1 MLIKN
6 VFSYCWFK
14 VKLFAKIHLIISK
27 EKPLALVDLFNIKKQ
42 YDIKLL
48 LDDVDFH
55 LNEGERIAI
64 LGQNGC
70 GKSTL
75 MKLITGEEEPSEG
88 RRVVDQSVQI
98 GMMEQQPHFEAN
110 LMVREAIENELTELQ
125 DAKKEYE
132 RVTEELTEDFENS
145 ALLNRHAVVSAY
157 LDHHNAWNLDDKVER
172 VLQEFRLKEYEDRP
186 VITLSGGEQ
195 RRVALASLIL
205 KKPDILLLDEPTN
218 HLDVYMVEFLEEML
232 LKEKF
237 TLLIISHDRHFI
249 DTIATRVVEVE
260 NQKLVSYQGGYQSY
274 LRQKEERMQSMQKGH
289 ENLLRLLKQEEAWLS
304 KGVRARE
311 KRNQGRKKR
320 VFELRDE
327 AKKNPTL
334 IHKMMVELEREQKHF
349 NRDEGVSRKK
359 MLFDL
364 EDVCYGFPG
373 KILIQD
379 FTTRILQRDKI
390 AIVGFNGSGKSTLL
404 KLMLGRLQPDSGII
418 KQGDFSIGY
427 FDQHREMLDD
437 DKRLIETFC
446 PDGGD
451 IIDVQGKNMHVYG
464 YLKSFLFPKE
474 FLDKKNDE
482 RAGFRNLADLQ
493 MLKMNDCLKA
503 TVDDVRV
510 CYSIGYQ
517 GIPYETG
524 EDVIKAIRNWHK
536 ISGKIDQVHIFSH
549 SSDYAIFGG
558 KEDDLWGI
566 YVNDHQGMKRSEGA
580 RFVREIPT
588 DCLADDVIFVLHG
601 CHTADNSK
609 SFAKQL
615 FDHLNKNLNTPKVFG
630 HFGEPGVS
638 ANTDWKEFSN
648 GSPNG
653 RKLPGGL
660 PPKIYQPF
668 TINHTNKIMKVRNA
682 YEPYKYPLY

>member
-1 MLIKN
+1 MYMDNIKL
-6 VFSYCWFK
+6 SLKYPYYFK
-14 VKLFAKIHLIISK
+14 GN
-27 EKPLALVDLFNIKKQ
+27 PLALVDLFNIKKQ

-55 LNEGERIAI
+55 LAEGERIAV

-88 RRVVDQSVQI
+88 RRIIDQSVQI

-110 LMVREAIENELTELQ
+110 MTTREAIENELTELQ
-125 DAKKEYE
+125 NAKKEYE
-132 RVTEELTEDFENS
+132 RVSEKLAEDFENS
-145 ALLNRHAVVSAY
+145 KLLNQHAVVSAY

-237 TLLIISHDRHFI
+237 TLLLISHDRHFI
-249 DTIATRVVEVE
+249 DTIATRIVEIE
-260 NQKLVSYQGGYQSY
+260 NRKLISYQGGYQSY
-274 LRQKEERMQSMQKGH
+274 LGQKEERMQSMQKGH

-364 EDVCYGFPG
+364 EEVCYGFPG
-373 KILIQD
+373 KNLIKD
-379 FTTRILQRDKI
+379 FTTRILQKDKI
-390 AIVGFNGSGKSTLL
+390 AIAGFNGSGKSTLL
-404 KLMLGRLQPDSGII
+404 KLMLGRLQPDSGVI

-437 DKRLIETFC
+437 EKRLIETFC

-451 IIDVQGKNMHVYG
+451 IINVQGKNMHVYG

-474 FLDKKNDE
+474 FLDKKIGMLSGGEKN
-482 RAGFRNLADLQ
+482 RVALAVL
-493 MLKMNDCLKA
+493 LAKKVDCLILDEPTNDLDIQTINILEEKLIHFPGAVLFVSHDRYFIDKIASKLFIFKGEGLIEESFQSYTEYLGIEKELDELGKLDKESKA
-503 TVDDVRV
+503 EKPREEKHVK
-510 CYSIGYQ
+510 
-517 GIPYETG
+517 
-524 EDVIKAIRNWHK
+524 IKTKLSYKELRDLEMLPEQIDELEA
-536 ISGKIDQVHIFSH
+536 KIDAINACLYDPECYQERGLGVLTQELAATQEQYDKL
-549 SSDYAIFGG
+549 SDRYLEIL
-558 KEDDLWGI
+558 EIQEEL
-566 YVNDHQGMKRSEGA
+566 EGN
-580 RFVREIPT
+580 E
-588 DCLADDVIFVLHG
+588 
-601 CHTADNSK
+601 
-609 SFAKQL
+609 
-615 FDHLNKNLNTPKVFG
+615 
-630 HFGEPGVS
+630 
-638 ANTDWKEFSN
+638 
-648 GSPNG
+648 
-653 RKLPGGL
+653 
-660 PPKIYQPF
+660 
-668 TINHTNKIMKVRNA
+668 
-682 YEPYKYPLY
+682 

>member
-1 MLIKN
+1 
-6 VFSYCWFK
+6 
-14 VKLFAKIHLIISK
+14 
-27 EKPLALVDLFNIKKQ
+27 LALVDLFNIKKQ

-55 LNEGERIAI
+55 LSEGERIAI

-98 GMMEQQPHFEAN
+98 GMMEQQPHFEAK
-110 LMVREAIENELTELQ
+110 LTVREAIENELTELQ

-145 ALLNRHAVVSAY
+145 VLLNRHAVVSAY

-186 VITLSGGEQ
+186 VIILSGGEQ

-260 NQKLVSYQGGYQSY
+260 NRKLISYQGGYQSY

-364 EDVCYGFPG
+364 EDVCYSFPG

-474 FLDKKNDE
+474 FLDKKIGMLSGGEKN
-482 RAGFRNLADLQ
+482 RVALAVL
-493 MLKMNDCLKA
+493 LAKKVDCLILDEPTNDLDIQTINILEEKLINFPGAILFVSHDRYFIDKIASKLFIFKGDGLIEESFQSYTEYLSIEKELGELSRLESEVKA
-503 TVDDVRV
+503 AKPKEEKHSKAKTKLSYKEQRDLEILPAQIEEMEAKIDEINA
-510 CYSIGYQ
+510 CLYDPECYQ
-517 GIPYETG
+517 GKGLGALTQELAETQ
-524 EDVIKAIRNWHK
+524 EQYDKL
-536 ISGKIDQVHIFSH
+536 
-549 SSDYAIFGG
+549 SDRYLEIL
-558 KEDDLWGI
+558 EIQEEL
-566 YVNDHQGMKRSEGA
+566 EGN
-580 RFVREIPT
+580 E
-588 DCLADDVIFVLHG
+588 
-601 CHTADNSK
+601 
-609 SFAKQL
+609 
-615 FDHLNKNLNTPKVFG
+615 
-630 HFGEPGVS
+630 
-638 ANTDWKEFSN
+638 
-648 GSPNG
+648 
-653 RKLPGGL
+653 
-660 PPKIYQPF
+660 
-668 TINHTNKIMKVRNA
+668 
-682 YEPYKYPLY
+682 